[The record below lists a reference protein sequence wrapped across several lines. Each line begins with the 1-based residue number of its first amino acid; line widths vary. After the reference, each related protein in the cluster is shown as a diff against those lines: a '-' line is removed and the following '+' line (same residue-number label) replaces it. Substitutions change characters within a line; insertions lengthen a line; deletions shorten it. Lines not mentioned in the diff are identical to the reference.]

1 MSLPI
6 GFFSPLPLP
15 IMVPFMFM
23 QSAAMALAFGSFFQY
38 GKRKLSAM
46 PNEEFN
52 ALTPEAL
59 TAKLMSNVNNMI
71 PTVEQSFKQM
81 EHLNIAIL
89 EAMAKYLGQGIDYF
103 AGLLSGKTTID
114 TGSGNFNIG
123 NIPSG
128 LSEVSGLTAL
138 NDYLNKLN
146 LDTGQQ
152 SAAAP
157 IGPTGGP
164 YTTPAPTGFTYPRN
178 AGTFAGRTLRRAEQV
193 FASMKRSDLTI
204 LWQNTSNRDL
214 KLHVLGW
221 MRNNP
226 GPSAKTL
233 ADAPA
238 AIGAS
243 GATGDTLKISTL
255 FNELEILMATVV
267 KTKRLWKS
275 VPSTNTNSLRYQL
288 AFRSATSKWLIK
300 AKAYNRFVQ
309 SVRRANLT
317 IDTFKS
323 LSAGRNTAKT

>member
-23 QSAAMALAFGSFFQY
+23 QSAAMALGFGSFFQY

-46 PNEEFN
+46 SNKEFN

-59 TAKLMSNVNNMI
+59 AAQLMSNVNNMI

-81 EHLNIAIL
+81 EHMNVLIL
-89 EAMAKYLGQGIDYF
+89 EAMAKYFDQATSFLFKWLKGGAAQASENFSQEFQDIGTGITNFFDP
-103 AGLLSGKTTID
+103 
-114 TGSGNFNIG
+114 NFNVQDEKNLG
-123 NIPSG
+123 SQASFATGP
-128 LSEVSGLTAL
+128 VS
-138 NDYLNKLN
+138 
-146 LDTGQQ
+146 Q
-152 SAAAP
+152 P
-157 IGPTGGP
+157 ITGGP
-164 YTTPAPTGFTYPRN
+164 SQFTYPSN
-178 AGTFAGRTLRRAEQV
+178 AGTFAGRTLRRAEAV

-204 LWQNTSNRDL
+204 LWQNTKNRDL

-226 GPSAKTL
+226 GTTAKTL

-238 AIGAS
+238 AISAS

-255 FNELEILMATVV
+255 FNELAKLMATVV
-267 KTKRLWKS
+267 KAKRLWKS
-275 VPSTNTNSLRYQL
+275 VPSTHANSFKWATAY
-288 AFRSATSKWLIK
+288 RSATNKWLIK

-317 IDTFKS
+317 LDTFKS
-323 LSAGRNTAKT
+323 LSAGRNTPKT